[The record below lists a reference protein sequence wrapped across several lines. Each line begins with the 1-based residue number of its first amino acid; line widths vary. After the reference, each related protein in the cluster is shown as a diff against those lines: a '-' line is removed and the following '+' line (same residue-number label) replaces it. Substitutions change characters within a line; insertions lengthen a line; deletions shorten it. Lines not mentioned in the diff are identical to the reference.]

1 LLLLK
6 ASGGKNMSSQFMFLK
21 INSALKKIIILLCF
35 FSLTAFG
42 QFESPKREMRGV
54 WIATVTDIDWPYVQ
68 GTSSMDIS
76 NQKNQLITIL
86 NSHKSY
92 GLNAVFFQVRTI
104 CDALYKSSYEPW
116 SNYLTGTQ
124 GTAPSDTSYDPLQF
138 AIQEAH
144 KRGMELHAWINPY
157 RAELSGGS
165 PVSANHVINQHP
177 DWIIKC
183 SSTQYRFLNP
193 GLPEVR
199 NYVTKIVMD
208 IVRRYDV
215 DGIHFDDYF
224 YPYTEYGSFNDDSTF
239 ANYSNG
245 FTDRAAWRKNN
256 VDLLVKMINDSI
268 KAVKPWIKFGISPS
282 GNPSVNSTIYVD
294 PAAWLAG
301 TYTDTH
307 GTAQSGEPYIDYIL
321 PQLYWEHYNN
331 LLGVWDSPSFL
342 HGRHLYTGQAA
353 YRYTEFSPGE
363 LSWEISTDRGT
374 STVSGSVLYNS
385 NSVTRNLGNC
395 NDTLEYRYF
404 AHPAITPKM
413 AWLDNSNDKPNAP
426 ANVRFELNP
435 TTWKYELNWD
445 KPAPSV
451 NGDTAFIYVVYRSA
465 SNPPNIN
472 DSTNIFGITG
482 LTYLSSDYSKYS
494 VTKGQYYA
502 VTAIDRYSNESS
514 ESNAATL
521 NLLTLIPGK
530 PSLLTPVNLSSNL
543 STSANLTWS
552 GDTNTVRYMVEVS
565 QDSTFNSGLVLLA
578 GE

>member
-1 LLLLK
+1 MLLLK

-245 FTDRAAWRKNN
+245 FTDRAAWGKNN